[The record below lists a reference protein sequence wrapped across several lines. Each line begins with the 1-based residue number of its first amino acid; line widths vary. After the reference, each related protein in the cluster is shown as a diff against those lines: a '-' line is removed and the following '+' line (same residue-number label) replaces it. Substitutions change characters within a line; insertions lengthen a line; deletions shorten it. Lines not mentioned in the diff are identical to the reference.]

1 MRYVV
6 IGASAAG
13 ISGAKTLRELDKN
26 AEIVL
31 ISKDENVYSRCIL
44 HHYISSHRDVDA
56 LNFTGKEFFD
66 ENNITWMKGLEVKAL
81 NDKEQTLELSNGET
95 LSYDKLLVCSGASAF
110 IPPVPGLR
118 EGNNVVGLRNLD
130 DAILI
135 KEQAKKVKNVVV
147 LGAGLVGID
156 AVSGLLGQGL
166 NISLVEMSNKILPL
180 QLDKHASDVYEKKF
194 IEEGVSLKLDVKAEK
209 LLLDENNNP
218 KALVLNTGEEVP
230 CELVIVATGVR
241 SNVAFME
248 NSNVECDRFGL
259 IIDAKGQTNIENIY
273 GAGDVTG
280 RNPIWPT
287 AVKEGIIAAHNMLGK
302 EMVMTDFFG
311 SKNTMN
317 FVGIATMSL
326 GMVEPAD
333 ETYIVET
340 KVEDNNY
347 KKIIHKDGKIYG
359 AIIQGDLSYAGVLT
373 QLIKENIDV
382 SKNEES
388 NNENYNYI
396 QTIQE
401 YDIVIRCNNDEYIIY
416 YKKI

>member
-13 ISGAKTLRELDKN
+13 ISGAKTLRELDKD

-44 HHYISSHRDVDA
+44 HHYISNHRDVDA
-56 LNFTGKEFFD
+56 LNFTSKEFFE
-66 ENNITWMKGLEVKAL
+66 ENNITWMKGLEVISL
-81 NDKEQTLELSNGET
+81 NDKEKVLELSNGET
-95 LSYDKLLVCSGASAF
+95 LSYDKLLICSGASAF

-118 EGNNVVGLRNLD
+118 EANNVVGLRNLD

-135 KEQAKKVKNVVV
+135 KEQVKKVKNVVV

-180 QLDKHASDVYEKKF
+180 QLDKHASDVYERKF
-194 IEEGVSLKLDVKAEK
+194 IEEGVSLKLGVKAEK
-209 LLLDENNNP
+209 LLLDGNNNP
-218 KALVLNTGEEVP
+218 KALLLNTGEEVP

-241 SNVAFME
+241 SNVSFME

-259 IIDAKGQTNIENIY
+259 IIDAKGKTNIENIY

-287 AVKEGIIAAHNMLGK
+287 AVKEGIIAANNMLGK
-302 EMVMTDFFG
+302 ESVMTDFFG

-317 FVGIATMSL
+317 FVNIATMSL

-340 KVEDNNY
+340 QVEGDNY
-347 KKIIHKDGKIYG
+347 KKIIHKEGKIYG

-382 SKNEES
+382 SKVTKS
-388 NNENYNYI
+388 LF
-396 QTIQE
+396 
-401 YDIVIRCNNDEYIIY
+401 DIDYADFFNIEKNFEFS
-416 YKKI
+416 YK

>member
-13 ISGAKTLRELDKN
+13 ISAASTLRDLDKN
-26 AEIVL
+26 AEIILV
-31 ISKDENVYSRCIL
+31 SKDENVYSRCIL
-44 HHYISSHRDVDA
+44 HHYISNHRDVEA
-56 LNFTGKEFFD
+56 LNFTGKNFFE
-66 ENNITWMKGLEVKAL
+66 ENNITWIKGVEVKSL
-81 NDKEQTLELSNGET
+81 NDTEQTLELSNGET
-95 LSYDKLLVCSGASAF
+95 LSYDKIVVCSGASAF
-110 IPPVPGLR
+110 IPQVEGLR
-118 EGNNVVGLRNLD
+118 EANNVVGLRNLD

-135 KEQAKKVKNVVV
+135 KEQAAKVKNVVV

-156 AVSGLLGQGL
+156 AVSGLVGQGL
-166 NISLVEMSNKILPL
+166 NISLVEMGNKILPL

-194 IEEGVSLKLDVKAEK
+194 TEAGVSLKLGVKAEK
-209 LLLDENNNP
+209 LILDENNNP
-218 KALVLNTGEEVP
+218 KALLLNTGEEVP

-241 SNVAFME
+241 SNVAFLE

-259 IIDAKGQTNIENIY
+259 IIDAKGKTNIENVY

-287 AVKEGIIAAHNMLGK
+287 AVKEGIIAANNMLGK
-302 EMVMTDFFG
+302 DSEMTDFFG

-317 FVGIATMSL
+317 FVGVATMSL

-340 KVEDNNY
+340 HVDGDNY

-382 SKNEES
+382 SKVTKS
-388 NNENYNYI
+388 LF
-396 QTIQE
+396 
-401 YDIVIRCNNDEYIIY
+401 DIDYADFFNIEKNFEFS
-416 YKKI
+416 YK

>member
-56 LNFTGKEFFD
+56 LNFTGKEFFE

-81 NDKEQTLELSNGET
+81 NDKEQTLELSNSET

-382 SKNEES
+382 SKVTKS
-388 NNENYNYI
+388 LF
-396 QTIQE
+396 
-401 YDIVIRCNNDEYIIY
+401 DIDYADFFNIEKNFEFS
-416 YKKI
+416 YK

>member
-13 ISGAKTLRELDKN
+13 ISAASTLRDLDKN
-26 AEIVL
+26 AEIILV
-31 ISKDENVYSRCIL
+31 SKDENVYSRCIL
-44 HHYISSHRDVDA
+44 HHYISNHRDVEA
-56 LNFTGKEFFD
+56 LNFTGKNFFE
-66 ENNITWMKGLEVKAL
+66 ENNITWIKGVEVKSL
-81 NDKEQTLELSNGET
+81 NDTEQTLELSSGET
-95 LSYDKLLVCSGASAF
+95 LSYDKIVVCSGASAF
-110 IPPVPGLR
+110 IPPVEGLR
-118 EGNNVVGLRNLD
+118 EANNVVGLRNLD

-135 KEQAKKVKNVVV
+135 KEQSAKVKNVVV

-156 AVSGLLGQGL
+156 AVSGLVGQGV
-166 NISLVEMSNKILPL
+166 NISLIEMGNKILPL

-194 IEEGVSLKLDVKAEK
+194 TEEGVSLKLGVKAEK
-209 LLLDENNNP
+209 LILDENNNP
-218 KALVLNTGEEVP
+218 KALLLNTGEEVP

-241 SNVAFME
+241 SNVAFLE

-259 IIDAKGQTNIENIY
+259 IIDAKGQTNVENVY

-302 EMVMTDFFG
+302 EMIMTDFFG

-340 KVEDNNY
+340 HADGENY

-382 SKNEES
+382 SKVTKS
-388 NNENYNYI
+388 LF
-396 QTIQE
+396 
-401 YDIVIRCNNDEYIIY
+401 DIDYADFFNIEKNFEFS
-416 YKKI
+416 YK

>member
-56 LNFTGKEFFD
+56 LNFTGKEFFE

-382 SKNEES
+382 SKVTKS
-388 NNENYNYI
+388 LF
-396 QTIQE
+396 
-401 YDIVIRCNNDEYIIY
+401 DIDYADFFNIEKNFAFS
-416 YKKI
+416 YK

>member
-13 ISGAKTLRELDKN
+13 ISGAKTLRELDKD
-26 AEIVL
+26 AEIILV
-31 ISKDENVYSRCIL
+31 SKDENVYSRCIL
-44 HHYISSHRDVDA
+44 HHYISNHRDVEA
-56 LNFTGKEFFD
+56 LNFTGKNFFED
-66 ENNITWMKGLEVKAL
+66 NNITWIKGVEVKSL
-81 NDKEQTLELSNGET
+81 NDDVQTLELSNGES

-110 IPPVPGLR
+110 IPPVEGLR
-118 EGNNVVGLRNLD
+118 EANNVVGLRNLD

-135 KEQAKKVKNVVV
+135 KEQATKVKNVVV

-194 IEEGVSLKLDVKAEK
+194 IEEGVSLKLDVKAER

-218 KALVLNTGEEVP
+218 KALVLNTGEEIP
-230 CELVIVATGVR
+230 CELVVVATGVR

-259 IIDAKGQTNIENIY
+259 IIDAKGKTNVENIY

-302 EMVMTDFFG
+302 EMIMTDFFG

-340 KVEDNNY
+340 KVDADNY

-382 SKNEES
+382 SKVTKS
-388 NNENYNYI
+388 LF
-396 QTIQE
+396 
-401 YDIVIRCNNDEYIIY
+401 DIDYADFFNIEKNFEFS
-416 YKKI
+416 YK

>member
-56 LNFTGKEFFD
+56 LNFTGKEFFE

-241 SNVAFME
+241 SNVAFIE

-340 KVEDNNY
+340 KVEDNDY

-382 SKNEES
+382 SKVTKS
-388 NNENYNYI
+388 LF
-396 QTIQE
+396 
-401 YDIVIRCNNDEYIIY
+401 DIDYADFFNIEKNFEFS
-416 YKKI
+416 YK

>member
-1 MRYVV
+1 MIYVV

-13 ISGAKTLRELDKN
+13 ISGAKTLRELDKD

-44 HHYISSHRDVDA
+44 HHYISNHRDVDA
-56 LNFTGKEFFD
+56 LNFTSKEFFE
-66 ENNITWMKGLEVKAL
+66 ENNITWMKGLEVISL
-81 NDKEQTLELSNGET
+81 NDKEQVLELSNGET
-95 LSYDKLLVCSGASAF
+95 LSYDKLLICSGASAF

-118 EGNNVVGLRNLD
+118 EANNVVGLRNLD

-194 IEEGVSLKLDVKAEK
+194 IEEGVSLKLGVKAEK

-218 KALVLNTGEEVP
+218 TALLLNTGEEVP

-241 SNVAFME
+241 SNISFME

-259 IIDAKGQTNIENIY
+259 IIDAKGKTNIENIY

-287 AVKEGIIAAHNMLGK
+287 AVKEGIIAANNMLGK
-302 EMVMTDFFG
+302 ESVMTDFFG

-317 FVGIATMSL
+317 FVNIATMSL

-340 KVEDNNY
+340 QVEGDNY
-347 KKIIHKDGKIYG
+347 KKIIHKEGKIYG

-382 SKNEES
+382 SKVTKS
-388 NNENYNYI
+388 LF
-396 QTIQE
+396 
-401 YDIVIRCNNDEYIIY
+401 DIDYADFFNIEKNFEFS
-416 YKKI
+416 YK

>member
-56 LNFTGKEFFD
+56 LNFTGKEFFE

-382 SKNEES
+382 SKVTKS
-388 NNENYNYI
+388 LF
-396 QTIQE
+396 
-401 YDIVIRCNNDEYIIY
+401 DIDYS
-416 YKKI
+416 YK

>member
-1 MRYVV
+1 MKYVV

-26 AEIVL
+26 SEIVL

-56 LNFTGKEFFD
+56 LNFTGKEFFE

-382 SKNEES
+382 SKVTKS
-388 NNENYNYI
+388 LF
-396 QTIQE
+396 
-401 YDIVIRCNNDEYIIY
+401 DIDYADFFNIEKNFEFS
-416 YKKI
+416 YK

>member
-13 ISGAKTLRELDKN
+13 ISGAKTLRELDKE
-26 AEIVL
+26 AEIILV
-31 ISKDENVYSRCIL
+31 SKDENVYSRCIL
-44 HHYISSHRDVDA
+44 HHYISNHRDVDA
-56 LNFTGKEFFD
+56 LNFTSKDFFE

-81 NDKEQTLELSNGET
+81 NDSEQTLELSNGES
-95 LSYDKLLVCSGASAF
+95 LRYDKLLVCSGASAF
-110 IPPVPGLR
+110 VPPVPGLR
-118 EGNNVVGLRNLD
+118 EGKNVVGLRNLE
-130 DAILI
+130 DAVLI

-180 QLDKHASDVYEKKF
+180 QLDKHTSDVYEKEFNKQ
-194 IEEGVSLKLDVKAEK
+194 GVSLKLDVKAEK
-209 LLLDENNNP
+209 LLLDEENNP
-218 KALVLNTGEEVP
+218 KALVLNTGEEIP
-230 CELVIVATGVR
+230 CELVVVATGVR
-241 SNVAFME
+241 SNIAFME

-259 IIDAKGQTNIENIY
+259 IIDAKGQTNVENVY

-302 EMVMTDFFG
+302 EMEMTDFFG

-340 KVEDNNY
+340 KADEKNY

-359 AIIQGDLSYAGVLT
+359 AIIQGDLSYTGVLT
-373 QLIKENIDV
+373 QLIKANIDV
-382 SKNEES
+382 SKVTKS
-388 NNENYNYI
+388 LF
-396 QTIQE
+396 
-401 YDIVIRCNNDEYIIY
+401 DIDYSDFFNIEKNFEFS
-416 YKKI
+416 YK

>member
-13 ISGAKTLRELDKN
+13 ISGAKTLRELDKE

-31 ISKDENVYSRCIL
+31 VSKDENVYSRCIL
-44 HHYISSHRDVDA
+44 HHYISNHRDVEA
-56 LNFTGKEFFD
+56 LNFTGKNFFE
-66 ENNITWMKGLEVKAL
+66 ENNITWIKGEEDKAH
-81 NDKEQTLELSNGET
+81 NDSNNSLELSSGET

-110 IPPVPGLR
+110 IPPVEGLR
-118 EGNNVVGLRNLD
+118 EANNVVGLRNLD

-135 KEQAKKVKNVVV
+135 KEQAKTVKNVVV

-166 NISLVEMSNKILPL
+166 NISLVEMGNKILPL

-194 IEEGVSLKLDVKAEK
+194 SEEGVALKLGVKAEK

-218 KALVLNTGEEVP
+218 KALLLNTGEEVL

-241 SNVAFME
+241 SNVAFLE

-259 IIDAKGQTNIENIY
+259 IINEKGQTNVKNVY

-287 AVKEGIIAAHNMLGK
+287 AVKEGIIAANNMLDK
-302 EMVMTDFFG
+302 EMIMTDFFG

-326 GMVEPAD
+326 GMVEPED
-333 ETYIVET
+333 ESYAVET
-340 KVEDNNY
+340 QVEGDNY

-382 SKNEES
+382 SKVTKSLFDIDYADFFNIK
-388 NNENYNYI
+388 ENFEFTY
-396 QTIQE
+396 
-401 YDIVIRCNNDEYIIY
+401 
-416 YKKI
+416 

>member
-6 IGASAAG
+6 IGSSAAG
-13 ISGAKTLRELDKN
+13 ISAASTLRDLDKN
-26 AEIVL
+26 AEIILV
-31 ISKDENVYSRCIL
+31 SKDENVYSRCIL
-44 HHYISSHRDVDA
+44 HHYISNHRDVEA
-56 LNFTGKEFFD
+56 LNFTGKNFFE
-66 ENNITWMKGLEVKAL
+66 ENNITWIKGVEVKSL
-81 NDKEQTLELSNGET
+81 NDTEQTLELSNGET
-95 LSYDKLLVCSGASAF
+95 LSYDKIVVCSGASAF
-110 IPPVPGLR
+110 IPPVEGLR
-118 EGNNVVGLRNLD
+118 EANNVVGLRNLD

-135 KEQAKKVKNVVV
+135 KEQAAKVKNVVV

-156 AVSGLLGQGL
+156 AVSGLVGQGL
-166 NISLVEMSNKILPL
+166 NISLVEMGNKILPL

-194 IEEGVSLKLDVKAEK
+194 TEAGVSLKLGVKAEK
-209 LLLDENNNP
+209 LILEENNNP
-218 KALVLNTGEEVP
+218 KALLLNTGEEVP

-241 SNVAFME
+241 SNVAFLE

-259 IIDAKGQTNIENIY
+259 IIDAKGKTNIENVY

-287 AVKEGIIAAHNMLGK
+287 AVKEGIIAANNMLGK
-302 EMVMTDFFG
+302 DSEMTDFFG

-317 FVGIATMSL
+317 FVGVATMSL

-340 KVEDNNY
+340 HVDGDNY

-382 SKNEES
+382 SKVTKS
-388 NNENYNYI
+388 LF
-396 QTIQE
+396 
-401 YDIVIRCNNDEYIIY
+401 DIDYADFFNIEKNFEFS
-416 YKKI
+416 YK

>member
-13 ISGAKTLRELDKN
+13 ISGAKTLRELDKE

-31 ISKDENVYSRCIL
+31 VSKDENVYSRCIL
-44 HHYISSHRDVDA
+44 HHYISNHRDVEA
-56 LNFTGKEFFD
+56 LNFTGKNFFED
-66 ENNITWMKGLEVKAL
+66 NNITWIKGVEVKSL
-81 NDKEQTLELSNGET
+81 NDDVQTLELSNGES

-110 IPPVPGLR
+110 IPPVEGLR
-118 EGNNVVGLRNLD
+118 EANNVVGLRNLD

-135 KEQAKKVKNVVV
+135 KEQATKVKNVVV

-180 QLDKHASDVYEKKF
+180 QLDKHASDVYENKF
-194 IEEGVSLKLDVKAEK
+194 IEEGVSLKLDVKAER

-218 KALVLNTGEEVP
+218 KALVLNTGEEIP
-230 CELVIVATGVR
+230 CELVVVATGVR

-259 IIDAKGQTNIENIY
+259 IIDAKGKTNVENIY

-302 EMVMTDFFG
+302 EMIMTDFFG

-326 GMVEPAD
+326 GMVAPAD

-340 KVEDNNY
+340 QVEGDNY

-382 SKNEES
+382 SKVTKS
-388 NNENYNYI
+388 LF
-396 QTIQE
+396 
-401 YDIVIRCNNDEYIIY
+401 DIDYADFFNIEKNFEFS
-416 YKKI
+416 YK

>member
-56 LNFTGKEFFD
+56 LNFTGKEFFE

-194 IEEGVSLKLDVKAEK
+194 TEEGVSLKLDVKAEK

-218 KALVLNTGEEVP
+218 KALLLNTGEEVP
-230 CELVIVATGVR
+230 CELVVVATGVR
-241 SNVAFME
+241 SNIAFME
-248 NSNVECDRFGL
+248 NSNIECDRFGL

-302 EMVMTDFFG
+302 EMIMTDFFG

-317 FVGIATMSL
+317 FVGVATMSL

-382 SKNEES
+382 SKVTKS
-388 NNENYNYI
+388 LF
-396 QTIQE
+396 
-401 YDIVIRCNNDEYIIY
+401 DIDYADFFNIEKNFEFS
-416 YKKI
+416 YK

>member
-56 LNFTGKEFFD
+56 LNFTGKEFFE

-359 AIIQGDLSYAGVLT
+359 AIIQGDLYYAGVLT

-382 SKNEES
+382 SKVTKS
-388 NNENYNYI
+388 LF
-396 QTIQE
+396 
-401 YDIVIRCNNDEYIIY
+401 DIDYADFFNIEKNFEFS
-416 YKKI
+416 YK

>member
-13 ISGAKTLRELDKN
+13 ISGAKTLRELDKD

-44 HHYISSHRDVDA
+44 HHYISNHRDIDA
-56 LNFTGKEFFD
+56 LNFTSKEFFE
-66 ENNITWMKGLEVKAL
+66 ENNITWMKGLEVISL
-81 NDKEQTLELSNGET
+81 NDKEQVLELSNGET
-95 LSYDKLLVCSGASAF
+95 LSYDKLLICSGASAF

-118 EGNNVVGLRNLD
+118 EANNVVGLRNLD
-130 DAILI
+130 DAVLI

-194 IEEGVSLKLDVKAEK
+194 IEEGVSLKLGVKAEK

-218 KALVLNTGEEVP
+218 TALLLNTGEEVP

-241 SNVAFME
+241 SNISFME
-248 NSNVECDRFGL
+248 NSSVECDRFGL
-259 IIDAKGQTNIENIY
+259 IIDAKGKTNIENIY

-287 AVKEGIIAAHNMLGK
+287 AVKEGIIAANNMLGK
-302 EMVMTDFFG
+302 ESVMTDFFG

-317 FVGIATMSL
+317 FVKVATMSL

-340 KVEDNNY
+340 QVEGDNY
-347 KKIIHKDGKIYG
+347 KKIIHKEGKIYG

-382 SKNEES
+382 SKVTKS
-388 NNENYNYI
+388 LF
-396 QTIQE
+396 
-401 YDIVIRCNNDEYIIY
+401 DIDYADFFNIEKNFEFS
-416 YKKI
+416 YK

>member
-13 ISGAKTLRELDKN
+13 ISGAKTLRELDKD
-26 AEIVL
+26 AEIILV
-31 ISKDENVYSRCIL
+31 SKDENVYSRCIL
-44 HHYISSHRDVDA
+44 HHYISNHRDVEA
-56 LNFTGKEFFD
+56 LNFTGKNFFED
-66 ENNITWMKGLEVKAL
+66 NNITWIKGVEVKSL
-81 NDKEQTLELSNGET
+81 NDDVQTLELSNGES

-110 IPPVPGLR
+110 IPPVEGLR
-118 EGNNVVGLRNLD
+118 EANNVVGLRNLD

-135 KEQAKKVKNVVV
+135 KEQATKVKNVVV

-194 IEEGVSLKLDVKAEK
+194 IEEGVSLKLDVKAER

-218 KALVLNTGEEVP
+218 KALVLNTGEEIP
-230 CELVIVATGVR
+230 CELVVVATGVR

-259 IIDAKGQTNIENIY
+259 IIDAKGKTNVENIY

-302 EMVMTDFFG
+302 EMIMTDFFG

-340 KVEDNNY
+340 KIDADNY

-382 SKNEES
+382 SKVTKS
-388 NNENYNYI
+388 I
-396 QTIQE
+396 F
-401 YDIVIRCNNDEYIIY
+401 DIDYADFFNIEKNFEFS
-416 YKKI
+416 YK

>member
-13 ISGAKTLRELDKN
+13 ISGAKTLRELDKD

-44 HHYISSHRDVDA
+44 HHYISNHRDVDA
-56 LNFTGKEFFD
+56 LNFTSKEFFE
-66 ENNITWMKGLEVKAL
+66 ENNITWMKGLEVISL
-81 NDKEQTLELSNGET
+81 NDKEQVLELSNGET
-95 LSYDKLLVCSGASAF
+95 LSYDKLLICSGASAF

-118 EGNNVVGLRNLD
+118 EANNVVGLRNLD

-180 QLDKHASDVYEKKF
+180 QLDKHASDVYERKF
-194 IEEGVSLKLDVKAEK
+194 IEEGVSLKLGVKAEK
-209 LLLDENNNP
+209 LLLDGNNNP
-218 KALVLNTGEEVP
+218 KALLLNTGEEVP

-241 SNVAFME
+241 SNISFME

-259 IIDAKGQTNIENIY
+259 IIDAKGKTNIENIY

-287 AVKEGIIAAHNMLGK
+287 AVKEGIIAANNMLGK
-302 EMVMTDFFG
+302 ESVMTDFFG

-317 FVGIATMSL
+317 FVNIATMSL

-340 KVEDNNY
+340 QVEGDNY
-347 KKIIHKDGKIYG
+347 KKIIHKEGKIYG

-382 SKNEES
+382 SKVTKS
-388 NNENYNYI
+388 LF
-396 QTIQE
+396 
-401 YDIVIRCNNDEYIIY
+401 DIDYADFFNIEKNFEFS
-416 YKKI
+416 YK

>member
-13 ISGAKTLRELDKN
+13 ISGAKTLRELDKE
-26 AEIVL
+26 AEIILV
-31 ISKDENVYSRCIL
+31 SKDENVYSRCIL
-44 HHYISSHRDVDA
+44 HHYISNHRDVEA
-56 LNFTGKEFFD
+56 LNFTGKNFFE
-66 ENNITWMKGLEVKAL
+66 ENNITWIKGVEVKEL
-81 NDKEQTLELSNGET
+81 NDSNNSLELSNGET

-110 IPPVPGLR
+110 IPPVEGLR
-118 EGNNVVGLRNLD
+118 EANNVVGLRNLD

-135 KEQAKKVKNVVV
+135 KEQAKTVKNVVV

-166 NISLVEMSNKILPL
+166 NISLVEMGNKILPL

-194 IEEGVSLKLDVKAEK
+194 SEEGVALKLGVKAEK

-218 KALVLNTGEEVP
+218 KALLLNTGEEVP

-259 IIDAKGQTNIENIY
+259 IIDAKGKTNVENIY

-302 EMVMTDFFG
+302 EMIMTDFFG

-340 KVEDNNY
+340 QVEGDNY

-382 SKNEES
+382 SKVTKSLFDIDYADFFNVK
-388 NNENYNYI
+388 ENFEFTY
-396 QTIQE
+396 
-401 YDIVIRCNNDEYIIY
+401 
-416 YKKI
+416 

>member
-13 ISGAKTLRELDKN
+13 ISGAKTLRELDKE

-31 ISKDENVYSRCIL
+31 VSKDENVYSRCIL
-44 HHYISSHRDVDA
+44 HHYISNHRDVDA
-56 LNFTGKEFFD
+56 LNFTSKEFFE
-66 ENNITWMKGLEVKAL
+66 ENSITWMKGLEVKAL
-81 NDKEQTLELSNGET
+81 NDKDQVLELSSGET

-218 KALVLNTGEEVP
+218 KALLLNTGEEVP
-230 CELVIVATGVR
+230 CELVVVATGVR
-241 SNVAFME
+241 SNIAFME

-259 IIDAKGQTNIENIY
+259 IIDAKGKTNVENIY

-302 EMVMTDFFG
+302 EMIMTDFFG

-340 KVEDNNY
+340 KVEGDNY

-382 SKNEES
+382 SKVTKS
-388 NNENYNYI
+388 LF
-396 QTIQE
+396 
-401 YDIVIRCNNDEYIIY
+401 DIDYADFFNIEKNFEFS
-416 YKKI
+416 YK

>member
-44 HHYISSHRDVDA
+44 HHYISNHREVDA
-56 LNFTGKEFFD
+56 LNFTSKNFFE
-66 ENNITWMKGLEVKAL
+66 ENNITWMKGLEVKDV
-81 NDKEQTLELSNGET
+81 NDKEQTLNLSNGET

-130 DAILI
+130 DAVLI

-166 NISLVEMSNKILPL
+166 KISLVEMSNKILPL

-194 IEEGVSLKLDVKAEK
+194 TEEGVSLKLDVKAEK
-209 LLLDENNNP
+209 LLLGENNNP
-218 KALVLNTGEEVP
+218 KALLLNTGEEVP
-230 CELVIVATGVR
+230 CELVVVATGVR
-241 SNVAFME
+241 SNIAFME
-248 NSNVECDRFGL
+248 NSNIECDRFGL

-302 EMVMTDFFG
+302 EMIMTDFFG

-317 FVGIATMSL
+317 FVGVATMSL
-326 GMVEPAD
+326 GIVEPAD

-340 KVEDNNY
+340 QVEGNNY
-347 KKIIHKDGKIYG
+347 KKIIHKDGRIYG

-382 SKNEES
+382 SKVTKS
-388 NNENYNYI
+388 LF
-396 QTIQE
+396 
-401 YDIVIRCNNDEYIIY
+401 DIDYADFFNIKKNFEFS
-416 YKKI
+416 YK